1 MSMGQLCQML
11 AQLCYSQLGVQMFPW
26 SAADLPYFSALSEGQ
41 RRLVRNDLASY
52 VAICQEA
59 LDAGISLKNTGEL
72 TKMALNSMGLTPTK
86 EVLSLISDQDVV
98 DVYNCEHQ
106 QIFRSFQFFSFC
118 RYSIEELYCRPW
130 PDLIQRKDLDAEKLI
145 FEAITSVLEG
155 SQSLVC
161 HPCRPHW
168 VYQTEYPGEGDIHAE
183 VRFITGLT
191 SEGQNKPQAYAGI
204 WRKLN

>member
-1 MSMGQLCQML
+1 
-11 AQLCYSQLGVQMFPW
+11 MFPW

-106 QIFRSFQFFSFC
+106 QIFRSFQFFSF
-118 RYSIEELYCRPW
+118 
-130 PDLIQRKDLDAEKLI
+130 A
-145 FEAITSVLEG
+145 ATVLKSCTAARG
-155 SQSLVC
+155 
-161 HPCRPHW
+161 P
-168 VYQTEYPGEGDIHAE
+168 T
-183 VRFITGLT
+183 
-191 SEGQNKPQAYAGI
+191 
-204 WRKLN
+204 